1 MYKIIKP
8 KSAESIKSRL
18 DMDKVKSMIV
28 KGMKEDA
35 ITDLMSCVTYLN
47 ENGISTDGNTVNGTF
62 KRLHKELMDFSKTAD
77 RLASDGNDLKT
88 IIKNLN
94 KVNTVFNINDLQQMK
109 IELYGSIKNWQAKMT
124 EV

>member
-1 MYKIIKP
+1 
-8 KSAESIKSRL
+8 
-18 DMDKVKSMIV
+18 MDKVKSMIV

-62 KRLHKELMDFSKTAD
+62 KNLHKELMDFNKTAD

-88 IIKNLN
+88 IIANLN
-94 KVNTVFNINDLQQMK
+94 KIDTVFNINDLQQMK